1 MIRSQFILGSEIGEQ
16 LSTGDIV
23 HQEKQISRILCEPSQ
38 ANLKNSVGE
47 ITYKEWMINVGK
59 NGILTNYM
67 IGLFISDDV
76 RFFQPFHGVELAGLF
91 VLAEH
96 HSAEGASSQSGG

>member
-38 ANLKNSVGE
+38 AN
-47 ITYKEWMINVGK
+47 KEWMINVGK